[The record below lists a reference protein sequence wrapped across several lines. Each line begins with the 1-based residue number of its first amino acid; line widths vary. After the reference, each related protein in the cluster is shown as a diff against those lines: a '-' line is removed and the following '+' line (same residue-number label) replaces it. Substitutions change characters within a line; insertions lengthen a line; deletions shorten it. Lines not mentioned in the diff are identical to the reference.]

1 MPLLSLVILL
11 KTRANNR
18 LWSSKLIL
26 EQMMNRIGQRWSE
39 LDVKILKDRVSEK
52 IPVPKIADE
61 LGRCEKGVRSK
72 GYSLGL
78 KFSK

>member
-1 MPLLSLVILL
+1 LGLV
-11 KTRANNR
+11 
-18 LWSSKLIL
+18 L
-26 EQMMNRIGQRWSE
+26 ECVMNRIGQRWSE
-39 LDVKILKDRVSEK
+39 LDVKILKDRISEK
-52 IPVPKIADE
+52 VPVPKIADE

>member
-1 MPLLSLVILL
+1 
-11 KTRANNR
+11 
-18 LWSSKLIL
+18 
-26 EQMMNRIGQRWSE
+26 MNRVGERWSE
-39 LDVKILKDRVSEK
+39 QDVRILKERIMEKVTVS
-52 IPVPKIADE
+52 KIAKE